1 VTGPLDLLVL
11 GEGNV
16 DLVLSGGDVEPAFG
30 QVEKLVERAQLTI
43 GSSGAILACGAAR
56 LGLRTALVCA
66 VGDDAFGAFFLERV
80 AARGVDVSG
89 CRRDP
94 TVDTGVTVHMVRGSD
109 RAMLTAPGSIDVLC
123 GDDVDEA
130 QLAAAR
136 HVHVA
141 SYYLQRGLQPA
152 VPELLRRARAGGAT
166 TSIDPGWD
174 STGRWDSGLD
184 AALRETDLLLVNRPE
199 AEGVGCRVDEVPS
212 CAIKLGGA
220 GARLRRGSEE
230 AQVEAPAVE
239 VVDAIGAGDSFGAGL
254 ICALLDGRPT
264 GEALRLAVA
273 CGSLSTRGAG
283 GTDRQPTL
291 AEAEALAA
299 ELSETDRVGG
309 A

>member
-1 VTGPLDLLVL
+1 VTGPIDLLVL

-16 DLVLSGGDVEPAFG
+16 DLVLSGGDVEPEFG
-30 QVEKLVERAQLTI
+30 QVEKLVEQARLTI

-56 LGLRTALVCA
+56 LGLRTALCCA
-66 VGDDAFGAFFLERV
+66 VGDDAFGTFFLERV

-89 CRRDP
+89 CRREP
-94 TVDTGVTVHMVRGSD
+94 GVDTGVTVHMVRGSD
-109 RAMLTAPGSIDVLC
+109 RAMLTAPGSIEVLR
-123 GDDVDEA
+123 GDHVDGA

-141 SYYLQRGLQPA
+141 SYYLQRGLQSA
-152 VPELLRRARAGGAT
+152 VPALLRRARENGAT

-199 AEGVGCRVDEVPS
+199 AEGIGSRVEDVPA

-220 GARLRRGSEE
+220 GALLRRAREQ

-254 ICALLDGRPT
+254 IFALLAGRPT

-291 AEAEALAA
+291 PEAEALAA
-299 ELSETDRVGG
+299 ALAETDRVRGS
-309 A
+309 